1 MYAITSIIKR
11 KKYTQTK
18 TYDRLIPIIR
28 HTTLIWAVK
37 RNIHKWEIDKNCKIS
52 KNEQVTY
59 KNVKSELK
67 TKCPKTTIYYCFIT
81 IEKVDK

>member
-28 HTTLIWAVK
+28 HTTLTALQQYL
-37 RNIHKWEIDKNCKIS
+37 RDID
-52 KNEQVTY
+52 T
-59 KNVKSELK
+59 EL
-67 TKCPKTTIYYCFIT
+67 PNNYSYL
-81 IEKVDK
+81 